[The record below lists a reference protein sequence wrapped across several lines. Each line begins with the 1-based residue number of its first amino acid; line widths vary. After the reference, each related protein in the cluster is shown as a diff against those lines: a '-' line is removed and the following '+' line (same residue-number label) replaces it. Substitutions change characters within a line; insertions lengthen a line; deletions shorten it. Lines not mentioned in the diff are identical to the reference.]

1 MKKFAANYLISKNS
15 SFLKNGIVSADE
27 NGNALEFIDT
37 NGNLREIELLEF
49 HNGIIIT
56 GVGFRKTKPNESE
69 NQDSIVKPFL
79 QLDSIQLPVFID
91 LLKLIQNHF
100 PEEKL
105 PFILNMAEEQ
115 LHSAG
120 FEKIYES
127 GIFLL
132 SGINLPELKLT
143 AKTRLKK
150 IA

>member
-1 MKKFAANYLISKNS
+1 MKKFAANYLISKNG
-15 SFLKNGIVSADE
+15 SFLKNGIVCADD

-37 NGNLREIELLEF
+37 GGNLREIELLEF

-56 GVGFRKTKPNESE
+56 GIGFRKTKPSESE
-69 NQDSIVKPFL
+69 NQDSKVKPFL
-79 QLDSIQLPVFID
+79 QSNTIQLPEFID
-91 LLKLIQNHF
+91 LLKHIQNNY
-100 PEEKL
+100 PEEKF
-105 PFILNMAEEQ
+105 PVVMKMAEEQ
-115 LHSAG
+115 IQSAG

-150 IA
+150 LA